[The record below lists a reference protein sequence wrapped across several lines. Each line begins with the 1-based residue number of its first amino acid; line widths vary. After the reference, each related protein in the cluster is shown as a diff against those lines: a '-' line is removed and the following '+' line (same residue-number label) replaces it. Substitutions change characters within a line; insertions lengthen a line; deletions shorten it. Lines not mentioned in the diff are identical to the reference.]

1 MPRLGDELTTAYKL
15 FRAFHKRGA
24 RKGEIRELQS
34 QSTVALEVGEIIRI
48 DYVDKG
54 ENVHRFHLFRKSNRP
69 VLFVS
74 SDGSQ
79 AYILAGG
86 YRFNAKGFEG

>member
-1 MPRLGDELTTAYKL
+1 MNWNALYKAAVKR
-15 FRAFHKRGA
+15 FEAFHNRAPKA
-24 RKGEIRELQS
+24 SEIVEIGGTE
-34 QSTVALEVGEIIRI
+34 TVALEVGELDGIIYR
-48 DYVDKG
+48 VKG
-54 ENVHRFHLFRKSNRP
+54 QKKGNIHRFNKSNRP

-86 YRFNAKGFEG
+86 YRFTDRGFVG

>member
-1 MPRLGDELTTAYKL
+1 MSGISQALTDAYRR
-15 FRAFHKRGA
+15 FRGFHGRGA
-24 RKGEIRELQS
+24 RKGEIREVDGFKV
-34 QSTVALEVGEIIRI
+34 VALEVGELIRL
-48 DYVDKG
+48 DYQAKG
-54 ENVHRFHLFRKSNRP
+54 ESVHRFHIFKKTDRP

-86 YRFNAKGFEG
+86 YRFTDKGFEG